1 MSAITRRLVAS
12 KMRVFRSRF
21 LDFLMLS
28 ELLAILAPIIISVGA
43 GFVWGKTGT
52 EFPSDFISRIVM
64 NIGTPC
70 LIISAMV
77 KVDVQLAVMGQVALA
92 TAIVMTTMGIF
103 GWALLR
109 WMKLEIATY
118 LPPLIFP
125 NNGNMGLPLCLFA
138 YGQTGLALALG
149 SFMVMMVATFTVG
162 LLLVATNEGGIF
174 KRMESIAKQP
184 VIYSMIIAVILLV
197 THTELPRWMSNTLD
211 LLGGIAIPLMTLAL
225 GVSLATLKIHFWK
238 RSLFFSLVR
247 VGGGLLFGFI
257 VCELM
262 GLTGVSRNVV
272 LLQSAM
278 PVAVFN
284 YLLAL
289 RYDRHPEEIAAM
301 VLVSTLVAFIGLPF
315 LLMAIL

>member
-1 MSAITRRLVAS
+1 
-12 KMRVFRSRF
+12 
-21 LDFLMLS
+21 MLS
-28 ELLAILAPIIISVGA
+28 ELLAILAPIMISVGA
-43 GFVWGKTGT
+43 GFIWGKTGT
-52 EFPSDFISRIVM
+52 DFPSDFISRIVM

-70 LIISAMV
+70 LIIGVMA
-77 KVDVQLAVMGQVALA
+77 KVEVQPEIMGQVALA
-92 TAIVMTTMGIF
+92 TAITMTAMGLF

-118 LPPLIFP
+118 LPPLVFP

-162 LLLVATNEGGIF
+162 LLIVTTSDGGIL
-174 KRMESIAKQP
+174 KRMESILKQP
-184 VIYSMIIAVILLV
+184 VIYSMLIAVILLI
-197 THTELPRWMSNTLD
+197 TDTDLPRWISNTLD
-211 LLGGIAIPLMTLAL
+211 LLGGIAIPLMTIAL
-225 GVSLATLKIHFWK
+225 GVSLATLKINFWK
-238 RSLFFSLVR
+238 RSLFFSLIR
-247 VGGGLLFGFI
+247 VGGGLFFGFI

-278 PVAVFN
+278 PIAVFN

-289 RYDRHPEEIAAM
+289 RYGHKPEEVAAM
-301 VLVSTLVAFIGLPF
+301 VLVSTLIAFIGLPF
-315 LLMAIL
+315 LLMVIL

>member
-1 MSAITRRLVAS
+1 
-12 KMRVFRSRF
+12 
-21 LDFLMLS
+21 MLS
-28 ELLAILAPIIISVGA
+28 ELLAILAPIVISVSA
-43 GFVWGKTGT
+43 GFIWGKTGS
-52 EFPSDFISRIVM
+52 EFPADFISRIVM

-70 LIISAMV
+70 LIISAMA
-77 KVDVQLAVMGQVALA
+77 KVDIDPQVMGQVALA
-92 TAIVMTTMGIF
+92 TAIVMSAMGIF
-103 GWALLR
+103 GWLLLR

-118 LPPLIFP
+118 LPPLVFP

-138 YGQTGLALALG
+138 FGQTGLALALG

-162 LLLVATNEGGIF
+162 LLIVSDSEGGI
-174 KRMESIAKQP
+174 RARIASIFKQP
-184 VIYSMIIAVILLV
+184 VIHAMIIAVLLLI
-197 THTELPRWMSNTLD
+197 TDTDLPRWLANTLD
-211 LLGGIAIPLMTLAL
+211 LLGGIAIPLMTIAL

-247 VGGGLLFGFI
+247 IGGGLLLGFTA
-257 VCELM
+257 CKFL
-262 GLTGVSRNVV
+262 GLTGTSRNVV

-289 RYDRHPEEIAAM
+289 RYGHNPQEVAAM

-315 LLMAIL
+315 LLMVIL

>member
-1 MSAITRRLVAS
+1 
-12 KMRVFRSRF
+12 
-21 LDFLMLS
+21 MLS
-28 ELLAILAPIIISVGA
+28 ELLAILAPIVISVGA
-43 GFVWGKTGT
+43 GFIWGKTGT
-52 EFPSDFISRIVM
+52 DFPSDFISRIVM

-70 LIISAMV
+70 LIISVMA
-77 KVDVQLAVMGQVALA
+77 KVEVQPQVMGQVALA
-92 TAIVMTTMGIF
+92 TAITMTAMGLF

-118 LPPLIFP
+118 LPPLVFP

-162 LLLVATNEGGIF
+162 LLIVTNSDGGIV
-174 KRMESIAKQP
+174 KRLSAIAKQP
-184 VIYSMIIAVILLV
+184 VIYSMLIAVLLLV
-197 THTELPRWMSNTLD
+197 TGAGLPRWVSNTLD
-211 LLGGIAIPLMTLAL
+211 LLGGIAIPLMTIAL

-238 RSLFFSLVR
+238 RSLLFSLIR
-247 VGGGLLFGFI
+247 VGGGLLLGFI
-257 VCELM
+257 ACELM
-262 GLTGVSRNVV
+262 GLTGISRNVV

-278 PVAVFN
+278 PIAVFN

-289 RYDRHPEEIAAM
+289 RYGHKPEEVAAM

-315 LLMAIL
+315 LLLAIL

>member
-1 MSAITRRLVAS
+1 
-12 KMRVFRSRF
+12 
-21 LDFLMLS
+21 MLS
-28 ELLAILAPIIISVGA
+28 ELLAILAPIVISVGA

-52 EFPSDFISRIVM
+52 DFPSDFISRIVM

-70 LIISAMV
+70 LIISAMA
-77 KVDVQLAVMGQVALA
+77 KVDVQPQVMGQVALA
-92 TAIVMTTMGIF
+92 TALTMTAMGLL

-118 LPPLIFP
+118 LPPLVFP

-149 SFMVMMVATFTVG
+149 SFMVMMIATFTVG
-162 LLLVATNEGGIF
+162 LLIVSNSEGGIF

-184 VIYSMIIAVILLV
+184 VIYSMAIAVLLLI
-197 THTELPRWMSNTLD
+197 TDTDLPRWMGNTLD
-211 LLGGIAIPLMTLAL
+211 LLGGIAIPLMTIAL
-225 GVSLATLKIHFWK
+225 GVSLATLKIHSWK
-238 RSLFFSLVR
+238 RSLLFSVIR
-247 VGGGLLFGFI
+247 VGGGLLLGFI

-278 PVAVFN
+278 PIAVFN

-289 RYDRHPEEIAAM
+289 RYGHKPEEVAAM
-301 VLVSTLVAFIGLPF
+301 VVVSTLVAFIGLPF
-315 LLMAIL
+315 LLMLIL